1 MIILA
6 LGYLIPLYLIFN
18 LLKKVESLTDQL
30 ENLNQEAQDIYEVI
44 NKTYTEMKSIDAKG
58 GFQADDEVGS
68 IFKGLKEVIFNL
80 RSLYGSTND

>member
-1 MIILA
+1 
-6 LGYLIPLYLIFN
+6 
-18 LLKKVESLTDQL
+18 
-30 ENLNQEAQDIYEVI
+30 
-44 NKTYTEMKSIDAKG
+44 MKSIDAKG